1 MCVCL
6 TLVHF
11 YLVRVSV
18 RHVYIHLSTSHA
30 HVQSAAGEAG
40 LGKSTLINSMFV
52 ADLYCNDYV
61 GPSQRVQK
69 TVKVSSAATARSCQ
83 ESHAHQ
89 GAVLLTV
96 GRSYVGNYVARST
109 LLDRACAC
117 SYKNLPKYRS
127 YRISNTAPWPLSADS
142 FHV

>member
-1 MCVCL
+1 MPHTCAFLSRTCFCTTRVHSSEHVSRTCTICCRRSGARQIYAYQL
-6 TLVHF
+6 YVRCGLV
-11 YLVRVSV
+11 LQRLRRPVTESP
-18 RHVYIHLSTSHA
+18 
-30 HVQSAAGEAG
+30 
-40 LGKSTLINSMFV
+40 K
-52 ADLYCNDYV
+52 D
-61 GPSQRVQK
+61 SQG
-69 TVKVSSAATARSCQ
+69 ATARSCQ